1 MPVIPIDARAI
12 SQELGEHLNYY
23 VAKSTQELGEHLNY
37 YVARSIDHRALEVIA
52 VCKSLKKPRRPD
64 CVSNLLLVATIIFGV
79 GGYMYYAIKVQS
91 K

>member
-1 MPVIPIDARAI
+1 MPAIPIDTRAI
-12 SQELGEHLNYY
+12 SQELGKHLNYY
-23 VAKSTQELGEHLNY
+23 VARSTQELGEHLNY

-52 VCKSLKKPRRPD
+52 VL
-64 CVSNLLLVATIIFGV
+64 ATIIFGV

>member
-52 VCKSLKKPRRPD
+52 VCKFCLRTSLFVLSA
-64 CVSNLLLVATIIFGV
+64 CLTC
-79 GGYMYYAIKVQS
+79 Y
-91 K
+91 